1 MSIDPIGTN
10 SFPATQL
17 NSPLQPRA
25 VSAVQPSNLG
35 SDPEANSSAASVLQP
50 SASSSGEEVQL
61 QRDSETGEPVYRFV
75 DRRTGSLIVQI
86 PSDQMLNLIHVIQQQ
101 FARLSAKQSPGGLQ
115 EMVAPGK
122 ES

>member
-1 MSIDPIGTN
+1 MSIDPISTN
-10 SFPATQL
+10 LFPAPQL
-17 NSPLQPRA
+17 KSPIQPRP
-25 VSAVQPSNLG
+25 VSAVQSSDLG
-35 SDPEANSSAASVLQP
+35 SDPEANASAATFPKASD
-50 SASSSGEEVQL
+50 SSSGEEVRL

-101 FARLSAKQSPGGLQ
+101 LAQLSAKQSPSGPRV
-115 EMVAPGK
+115 MVASGK